1 MVYAEYR
8 RAGDDAQAKRFV
20 GRSQVECRFPS
31 ESTLLGLPEL
41 LPEATVPFDRLD
53 VFKPIANA
61 FGLAEERLNPA
72 RRIRSWPMET
82 DRRPAREWGGLWVV
96 FELVLAVLYVTGSHT
111 HLGIAA
117 VYAAGA
123 AAVLIAVIVGRGYM
137 TVLLFAGGLQY
148 VVFGVAGFLLWH
160 ERVRGVIALVGG
172 TLVLA
177 AAFARWRRRPT
188 L

>member
-1 MVYAEYR
+1 
-8 RAGDDAQAKRFV
+8 
-20 GRSQVECRFPS
+20 
-31 ESTLLGLPEL
+31 
-41 LPEATVPFDRLD
+41 

-96 FELVLAVLYVTGSHT
+96 FELVLAVLYVTGSHR